1 MSKNEKIVF
10 FFFFPIDQL
19 YIIARFFSYKQQKE
33 HKRYGN
39 KND

>member
-1 MSKNEKIVF
+1 MSKEEKMVSS
-10 FFFFPIDQL
+10 PTIDHL